1 MSIPGFLLPE
11 TTEDCPYLSGRASTT
26 ENFVAGD
33 LTESDME
40 GLLASGY
47 RHFGP
52 YFYRPIC
59 KLCHQCVPLRIPLDG
74 FSFSKSGRR
83 VLVRGAKFVTALE
96 RPQPS
101 NEAFELYRKH
111 KRRFK
116 DSYSES
122 ALEFEFERFFYP
134 FPFSFQL
141 SVRDGSRLVA
151 VSHLDMTE
159 NALSAIYSYY
169 DDSYTRESL
178 GTFAINKEIE
188 IGRERGASFLYL
200 GYYVAENRHMSYKG
214 RFHPSQVLL
223 QEEEWVDYRDLGGKV
238 LEDNR
243 RVEFFPKTRL
253 QAEAHERWRRDA

>member
-11 TTEDCPYLSGRASTT
+11 TTADCPYLSGRASTT
-26 ENFVAGD
+26 ENFIAGK
-33 LTESDME
+33 LTESEME
-40 GLLASGY
+40 NFLASGY

-52 YFYRPIC
+52 YFYRPVC
-59 KLCHQCVPLRIPLDG
+59 KLCHQCIPLRIPLSG

-83 VLVRGAKFVTALE
+83 VLARGAKFVTALE

-101 NEAFELYRKH
+101 NEAFELFRKH

-116 DSYSES
+116 DSYSERD
-122 ALEFEFERFFYP
+122 LEFEFQAFFHP

-141 SVRDGSRLVA
+141 SVHDGSRLVA
-151 VSHLDMTE
+151 VSHLDVTE
-159 NALSAIYSYY
+159 NALSAIYCYY

-178 GTFAINKEIE
+178 GTFAISKEIE

-214 RFHPSQVLL
+214 RFHPGQVLV
-223 QEEEWVDYRDLGGKV
+223 QEGHWIDYRDVKGKV
-238 LEDNR
+238 LKNDKEI
-243 RVEFFPKTRL
+243 EFFPRTRL
-253 QAEAHERWRRDA
+253 QAEAS